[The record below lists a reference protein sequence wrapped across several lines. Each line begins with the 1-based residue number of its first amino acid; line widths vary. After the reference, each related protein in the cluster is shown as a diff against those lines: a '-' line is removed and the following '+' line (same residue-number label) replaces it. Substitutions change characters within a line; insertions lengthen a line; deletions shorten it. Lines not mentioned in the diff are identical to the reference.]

1 MAVCAPYQQLCRHFF
16 LQPNPLQD
24 ARQHDIDD
32 MLQLSPIPAHCS
44 AQPHKV
50 LAGIRGFTF
59 LLAKANIRGLKA
71 VLAAQKPDDSS

>member
-1 MAVCAPYQQLCRHFF
+1 MAVCTPNQQLCRLFF
-16 LQPNPLQD
+16 QPNPLQD

-71 VLAAQKPDDSS
+71 VLAALKPDDSS